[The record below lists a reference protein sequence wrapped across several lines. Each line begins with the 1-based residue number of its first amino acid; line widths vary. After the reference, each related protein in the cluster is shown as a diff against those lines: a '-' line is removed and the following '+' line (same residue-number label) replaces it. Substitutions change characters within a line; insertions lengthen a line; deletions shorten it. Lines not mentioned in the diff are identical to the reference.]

1 MAIVDD
7 VEPQQP
13 TFDPN
18 QPFIPSPNLN
28 MNNQNQNQPNN
39 HRNQTLW
46 SFGSGSPF
54 AAPIPQTVY
63 NGDYTKIKE
72 GLIEIYKHSNKNIE
86 VTLLDLDNINDPGL
100 AFSNIIVVLRDRQ
113 NPNALAYH
121 ILVLESTGEKILPT
135 YDNVGGVQTEIQRF
149 TCNGIDDVLRAKAN
163 DKVVKA
169 FNVPN
174 VYYTEATIVPEGFD
188 PEDKRKLHM
197 LALNTGVACT
207 TELTIRSADFND
219 LNLAQA
225 PKDSGLYISNDFS
238 KQQTEDIVGNRIRS
252 DVVTTFGY
260 RKQVQ
265 STKSI
270 HSSDRDNNLATSTGF
285 IDLLW
290 APINQQAGFNP
301 YVSQQQNVQPQKYVA
316 RLVITDLVSN
326 FGYTPAM
333 ILMALATAA
342 TVRDNNSWI
351 NTFRP
356 SPMDAGG
363 IDLRDIGALNIE
375 ANLENDPSGFGR
387 RPPTKSEDFRLT
399 DLGDLISALIRPG
412 LVISLDCPEGGV
424 NSWYLSIFA
433 AASRGSIR
441 AADMIYNAAQQL
453 TNGSF
458 GRVFPQGSNMF
469 VDTFNTI
476 HLGYWIDR
484 KGLKRD
490 LRDIDHL
497 ATCNIVGDRNPEL
510 IRAYS
515 DTFLRKDIPLVK
527 RLADRKK
534 LILAFT
540 NETAVFTGYAER
552 VTFDGKVIQGLGQG
566 IVDSGMLVRVNSQAL
581 DDINQQR
588 GVPDFIN
595 NSLIQGNS
603 GFLVSSTPYGSA
615 AGYNVGGNSGR
626 W

>member
-1 MAIVDD
+1 MTIVTENEAQ
-7 VEPQQP
+7 EPEFDP
-13 TFDPN
+13 TKIPAFDPN
-18 QPFIPSPNLN
+18 QNYSIPN
-28 MNNQNQNQPNN
+28 MNTPNN
-39 HRNQTLW
+39 QRNHTVW
-46 SFGSGSPF
+46 SFGAGSPF
-54 AAPIPQTVY
+54 TAPIPQTVY
-63 NGDYTKIKE
+63 NDDYTKIKE
-72 GLIEIYKHSNKNIE
+72 GLIEIYKHSAKNIE
-86 VTLLDLDNINDPGL
+86 VTLLDLDNVNDPGL
-100 AFSNIIVVLRDRQ
+100 AFSNIIVVIRDRQ

-149 TCNGIDDVLRAKAN
+149 TCNGIDDVLRAKASE
-163 DKVVKA
+163 KVIKA

-197 LALNTGVACT
+197 LALNVGLACT
-207 TELTIRSADFND
+207 TELTVRSPDFND

-225 PKDSGLYISNDFS
+225 PKDSGLYIAHDFS
-238 KQQTEDIVGNRIRS
+238 KQQTEDIVGNRVRS
-252 DVVTTFGY
+252 DVTTTFGY
-260 RKQVQ
+260 RKQAQ

-270 HSSDRDNNLATSTGF
+270 HSSDRDTNLATSTGF

-290 APINQQAGFNP
+290 SPLNQQTGFNP
-301 YVSQQQNVQPQKYVA
+301 YATQQQTNQTQKYVA

-326 FGYTPAM
+326 FGHTPAM
-333 ILMALATAA
+333 ILMALATAS
-342 TVRDNNSWI
+342 TIRDNNSWI

-387 RPPTKSEDFRLT
+387 RPPTKSEDFKLT

-433 AASRGSIR
+433 AASRGSAR
-441 AADMIYNAAQQL
+441 AADVIYNAAQQL

-458 GRVFPQGSNMF
+458 GRVFPQGSPMF

-476 HLGYWIDR
+476 HMGYWIDR

-534 LILAFT
+534 LIMAFT

-552 VTFDGKVIQGLGQG
+552 VTFDSKVIAGLGQG
-566 IVDSGMLVRVNSQAL
+566 IVDSGMLVRINSQAL

-595 NSLIQGNS
+595 NSLVTNNS
-603 GFLVSSTPYGSA
+603 GFVVSNTPYTASM
-615 AGYNVGGNSGR
+615 YNNFGGNTGR